1 MKAGRFFIT
10 SVAAAMLLATARA
23 DEKDFV
29 AQAKEKGVTVVGH
42 EFPAAFAPEDF
53 KAEMTVKNA
62 GELALRGSLVV
73 ETVDEAGKNPR
84 QIGKADL
91 DMPPSTMGDIEQNLV
106 VKGKMTT
113 FELGR
118 TARIVLKVADK
129 GDVICFSAPVAEKA
143 DAAKKRKDDA
153 AKATSSAGGR
163 HDIRYATRLPEGEGE
178 AYRAFLEAGGVL
190 IVRLVESKDDYA
202 GAAVFCGTNAL
213 PAFKPQKGPAHSYD
227 NNVNAGGTPLFDWPN
242 NISGTLAAGDGRL
255 SLPGEAGKKW
265 ETVQNNYTVLHRVG
279 KGVLIVSCHTV
290 EDTKELRENIARQ
303 LKLEEDGI
311 RFAGFRQDF
320 DGPKAYMGKY
330 DKVTPYGG
338 KTIMKVKNLVSTN
351 LNLAARLTVSEVRK
365 GGESRT
371 FVERKKPSTK
381 IGEVLSFDMQI
392 PRIDLCGKCHVKAE
406 IFEWGGKK
414 SWVMEET
421 DVDFPEFFEAVPPH
435 FRSIVSTGRSQAD
448 VLIGL
453 KFNRHEF
460 DADGTKWKAVA
471 KNAKGAV
478 VAEASGVF
486 GKGES
491 AIDAALPVPQD
502 APAGEY
508 TVEAEAT
515 LPCGAK
521 ASAKCAFSI
530 VAPEPGQVIVD
541 QDGFLLNEGKPF
553 FPLGIYHMHTF
564 NLNDDIGDSGFKAKD
579 MGFNW
584 MTLWDWDWKN
594 HVSLD
599 PKVVD
604 PFIKKEFQGE
614 ERQKEL
620 ERVLEENR
628 NHRKLIKEMGAMIC
642 MEIGGIW
649 NNVITER
656 RNEKGLYTYEAR
668 GTVGKDIEAIGND
681 PDHLLRMWYLADEG
695 NGFYQSL
702 GRASEFVK
710 KHDKNLHP
718 TFNLGD
724 VATATSGDFG
734 GNDIY
739 VRYYGG
745 LGQASAFAGRIDA
758 IRKEMAPLRRRPFIV
773 PQAFGQSEKQP
784 EETPE
789 WVRVEAYLACIHG
802 ASGIGFYC
810 WKQTGDWTGAQ
821 KQGMGWNPPTALEVK
836 KLVAEIKV
844 FADALSIPGEKF
856 FKSKDGNVHALLFGN
871 EKTGR
876 FLIAANLFE
885 GAVKT
890 DLKAFGL
897 DGAKLEPL
905 FGSPAAKVRDG
916 LMPIA
921 LPQWGTAAWRVK

>member
-1 MKAGRFFIT
+1 MLAWMLLFRIGPKWSMIMIAGKFVLAA
-10 SVAAAMLLATARA
+10 VAAAMLLATA
-23 DEKDFV
+23 
-29 AQAKEKGVTVVGH
+29 Q
-42 EFPAAFAPEDF
+42 
-53 KAEMTVKNA
+53 
-62 GELALRGSLVV
+62 
-73 ETVDEAGKNPR
+73 
-84 QIGKADL
+84 
-91 DMPPSTMGDIEQNLV
+91 
-106 VKGKMTT
+106 
-113 FELGR
+113 
-118 TARIVLKVADK
+118 
-129 GDVICFSAPVAEKA
+129 
-143 DAAKKRKDDA
+143 
-153 AKATSSAGGR
+153 AGGR
-163 HDIRYATRLPEGEGE
+163 HDIRYANRLPEGEGE
-178 AYRAFLEAGGVL
+178 QYRAFLEAGGIL
-190 IVRLVESKDDYA
+190 IVRLVQSQADYA

-213 PAFKPQKGPAHSYD
+213 PRFKPQKGPANSYD
-227 NNVNAGGTPLFDWPN
+227 NNVNVGGTPLFDWPN
-242 NISGTLAAGDGRL
+242 GISGTLSAGDGRL
-255 SLPGEAGKKW
+255 DLPGEAGKKW
-265 ETVQNNYTVLHRVG
+265 ETVQKNYTMLHRVG
-279 KGVLIVSCHTV
+279 KGILIVSCHTV
-290 EDTKELRENIARQ
+290 ADTKELRENIARQ
-303 LKLEEDGI
+303 LKFEEDGI
-311 RFAGFRQDF
+311 RFAGFSHEY
-320 DGPKAYMGKY
+320 DGPAKYMGKY
-330 DKVTPYGG
+330 VQVTPYGG
-338 KTIMKVKNLVSTN
+338 KTVVKVKNLVSTN
-351 LNLAARLTVSEVRK
+351 LNLAARLTISELRK
-365 GGESRT
+365 GGETRT
-371 FVERKKPSTK
+371 FVERKKPSRK
-381 IGEVLSFDMQI
+381 IGEVLSFEI
-392 PRIDLCGKCHVKAE
+392 HVPRLDLNGKCHVKAE
-406 IFEWGGKK
+406 VFEWGGKK
-414 SWVMEET
+414 SWVMQDA

-435 FRSIVSTGRSQAD
+435 FRSIVSTGRSLAD

-453 KFNRHEF
+453 KFNRPDF
-460 DADGTKWKAVA
+460 DAAGTQWKAVA
-471 KNAKGAV
+471 KNANGTV
-478 VAEASGVF
+478 VAEATGTF

-521 ASAKCAFSI
+521 ANAKTSFSI

-584 MTLWDWDWKN
+584 LTLWDWDWKN

-604 PFIKKEFQGE
+604 PFIKKELQGE

-628 NHRKLIKEMGAMIC
+628 NHRAIIKEMGAMIC

-649 NNVITER
+649 NNVIAER
-656 RNEKGLYTYEAR
+656 RNANGKYSYEANEQ
-668 GTVGKDIEAIGND
+668 VGKDIETIGND

-702 GRASEFVK
+702 GRASKFVK

-718 TFNLGD
+718 TFNLGNI
-724 VATATSGDFG
+724 ATASSGDFG

-745 LGQASAFAGRIDA
+745 LGQASAFAGRIDSL
-758 IRKEMAPLRRRPFIV
+758 RKEMAPLRRRPFIV

-836 KLVAEIKV
+836 KIVAEIKV
-844 FADALSIPGEKF
+844 FADALRIPGEKF
-856 FKSKDGNVHALLFGN
+856 LKSKDGNVHALLFGN

-897 DGAKLEPL
+897 DGATLESL
-905 FGSPAAKVRDG
+905 FDSPSAKARDG
-916 LMPIA
+916 LMPIT